1 VAWMAWMASLAAEK
15 AGLVL
20 EEVGLEAF
28 AD

>member
-1 VAWMAWMASLAAEK
+1 MAWMASLAAEK